1 MDYPSD
7 PNIGLVDGKF
17 TDGDPLLGVPASRDP
32 SSWANGVTDEILNV
46 ITTAGLTPDE
56 ENNTQLLDAL
66 VAMGVRASSTSQTGV
81 VELATSAEVQTGT
94 DTVRAVTPSGLASF
108 AKSFS
113 SQGYAK
119 LPGGLIIQWGQATAT
134 SNPGTAVTFPI
145 AFPTA
150 ALCVAGSDYVSTVS
164 SPLNTQAACNLTA
177 SGFTMLS
184 TGTSEV
190 AYWIALGY

>member
-1 MDYPSD
+1 MHRIDHATAT
-7 PNIGLVDGKF
+7 VDNQF
-17 TDGDPLLGVPASRDP
+17 TEGDPVGGIAATVMTDD
-32 SSWANGVTDEILNV
+32 WANAVQEEICEV
-46 ITTAGLTPDE
+46 IETAGLTLNKAD
-56 ENNTQLLDAL
+56 NTQLLAAL

-119 LPGGLIIQWGQATAT
+119 LPGGLIIQWGQVTAT
-134 SNPGTAVTFPI
+134 PNPGTAVTFPI

-150 ALCVAGSDYVSTVS
+150 ALCIAGSDYVSSVS
-164 SPLNTQAACNLTA
+164 SPLYTQAAYNVTA

-184 TGTSEV
+184 TGSSEV
-190 AYWIALGY
+190 AYWMALGY